1 MCKWGTSKL
10 VTLYIPRPVSGRTE
24 VGVDECIA
32 DLIQALNNAK
42 IETTGSCCGHG
53 KQEGSILLKDGR
65 VLTIL
70 ISQKEKA

>member
-1 MCKWGTSKL
+1 MCKWGTSKT
-10 VTLYIPRPVSGRTE
+10 VTLCSPREISGRTE

-53 KQEGSILLKDGR
+53 RENGTILLKDKR
-65 VLTIL
+65 TIIITPPL
-70 ISQKEKA
+70 IPYR